1 MNARIYKIRNL
12 KTGKE
17 YDVDDK
23 GWDAIQKKGWA
34 SRYEVISDRLAFSG
48 KEKSFLPPEIAER
61 ISGEKQEPNAARS
74 GE

>member
-23 GWDAIQKKGWA
+23 GWEAIKKKGWA

-48 KEKSFLPPEIAER
+48 KEKSFLPPEIQER
-61 ISGEKQEPNAARS
+61 ITGAKDETKAARS
-74 GE
+74 GN